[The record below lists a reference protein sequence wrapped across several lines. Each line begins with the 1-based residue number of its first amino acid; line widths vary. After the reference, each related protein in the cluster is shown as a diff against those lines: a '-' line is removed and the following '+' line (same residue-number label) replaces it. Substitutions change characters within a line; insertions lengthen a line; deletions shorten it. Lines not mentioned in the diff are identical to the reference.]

1 MSEQHIVDF
10 GSFCRKCLHWT
21 KSEHEEPCNSCL
33 NEPVNDNS
41 KKPVNFVPASDEK
54 RGLSMWAL
62 YFVLGF
68 VGAIVLL
75 VGAMYVFALGVNEGK
90 KRKAAEMEANKS
102 EVK

>member
-54 RGLSMWAL
+54 R
-62 YFVLGF
+62 
-68 VGAIVLL
+68 
-75 VGAMYVFALGVNEGK
+75 
-90 KRKAAEMEANKS
+90 
-102 EVK
+102 